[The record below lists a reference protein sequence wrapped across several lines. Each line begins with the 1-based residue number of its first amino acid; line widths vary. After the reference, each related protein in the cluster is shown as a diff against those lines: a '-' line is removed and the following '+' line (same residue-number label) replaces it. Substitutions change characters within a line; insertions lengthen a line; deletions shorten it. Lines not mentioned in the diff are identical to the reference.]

1 MNARLPTP
9 QVKPPWQPADY
20 ELEAEAIGVAL
31 LGYPLPP
38 WLEPRDFHSGQL
50 RAVFRA
56 VEALGS
62 EACLPSVNAY
72 LRDVASGPFE
82 PAAMSAVELATIM
95 QETDWSLRQGWVV
108 DFERLRE
115 LADQRALLEAMAKVA
130 IMFECEGGGVREAK
144 TLLKGAIGEC

>member
-1 MNARLPTP
+1 VNARIQAPS
-9 QVKPPWQPADY
+9 VKPPWQPCDY

-31 LGYPLPP
+31 LGYPLPD

-56 VEALGS
+56 VSALG
-62 EACLPSVNAY
+62 ERACLPAVNAY

-95 QETDWSLRQGWVV
+95 QETDWSLRQGWAV

-115 LADQRALLEAMAKVA
+115 LADQRALLAAMAKVEL
-130 IMFECEGGGVREAK
+130 MFEHEGGGVREAREM
-144 TLLKGAIGEC
+144 LKGAMGEC